1 MAEKGRDLSAWIV
14 ACSTRVAEQLAQGLA
29 GETSNVRRFVADEP
43 AQDVEQ
49 ALKGKG
55 QPDLV
60 LVSMVPE
67 SQLHVLPIEKL
78 SPGDWQFGVHQP
90 IMAYF
95 HILQALGRGLR
106 GSGASIVVLGTT
118 LGHVGA
124 KGLSPLCTLLE
135 CQRSMVRSAARQ
147 WGEHGLTV
155 NWIAVAPTAFSP
167 ELDKAEMPQ
176 GPEFGPPHRAL
187 GRAPTL
193 AEAASAAC
201 LLDKPAGRLLT
212 GGTINVDGGEWLVP

>member
-1 MAEKGRDLSAWIV
+1 MAEKGRERSAWIV
-14 ACSTRVAEQLAQGLA
+14 ACSSRVADQLAQGLA
-29 GETSNVRRFVADEP
+29 SEISSVRRFVADEP
-43 AQDVEQ
+43 AQDIEQ

-55 QPDLV
+55 RPDLI

-67 SQLHVLPIEKL
+67 SQLQALPIEAL

-95 HILQALGRGLR
+95 QVLQALGRGLK
-106 GSGASIVVLGTT
+106 GKAASIVVVGTT

-124 KGLSPLCTLLE
+124 KGLSPLCTVLE
-135 CQRSMVRSAARQ
+135 CQRSMARSAARQ
-147 WGEHGLTV
+147 WGEHDLTV
-155 NWIAVAPTAFSP
+155 NWIGVAPAAFSP
-167 ELDKAEMPQ
+167 ELEKAEMPQ

-193 AEAASAAC
+193 AEAAAAAC
-201 LLDKPAGRLLT
+201 LLDKPEGRILT
-212 GGTINVDGGEWLVP
+212 GGTINVDGGEWLLP